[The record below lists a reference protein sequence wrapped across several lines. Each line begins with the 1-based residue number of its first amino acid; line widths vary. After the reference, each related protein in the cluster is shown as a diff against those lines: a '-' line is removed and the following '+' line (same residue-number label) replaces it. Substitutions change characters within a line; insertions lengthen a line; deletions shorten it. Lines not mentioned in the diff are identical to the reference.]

1 VGVSTSAAS
10 TGDTDRQR
18 LVEALRDVA
27 QGDRAAL
34 KSVYDATSAKLFGI
48 CLRISRDRELAEDV
62 LQDVYLKVWRRAG
75 RFDAARASPITW
87 LAAIARNTAIDAI
100 RKRGRR
106 DEVSD
111 DVLADFEDDTPR
123 ADSLVEQRQD
133 RARVVDCLDTLDG
146 EQKRSIREAFFGGF
160 TYSELADRRGVP
172 LGTMK
177 SWIRRGLA
185 RMKECLGDDRP

>member
-1 VGVSTSAAS
+1 MSSFASS
-10 TGDTDRQR
+10 TGDSDRQR
-18 LVEALRDVA
+18 LVEALEQVA
-27 QGDRAAL
+27 RGDRAAL
-34 KSVYDATSAKLFGI
+34 RSVYDATSAKLFGI

-62 LQDVYLKVWRRAG
+62 LQDVYVKVWRRAG
-75 RFDAARASPITW
+75 RFDPAKASPITW

-111 DVLADFEDDTPR
+111 DVLADFEDSAPR
-123 ADSLVEQRQD
+123 ADALVEQGQD
-133 RARVVDCLDTLDG
+133 SARVVDCLDTLEG

>member
-1 VGVSTSAAS
+1 MSSFASS
-10 TGDTDRQR
+10 TGDSDRQR
-18 LVEALRDVA
+18 LVEALEQVA
-27 QGDRAAL
+27 RGDRAAL
-34 KSVYDATSAKLFGI
+34 RSVYDATSAKLFGI

-62 LQDVYLKVWRRAG
+62 LQDVYVKVWRRAG
-75 RFDAARASPITW
+75 RFDPAKASPITW

-111 DVLADFEDDTPR
+111 DVLADFEDSAPR
-123 ADSLVEQRQD
+123 ADALVEQRQD
-133 RARVVDCLDTLDG
+133 SARVVDCLDTLEG